1 MENQLIKEVKAEL
14 SQCLKQDVYE
24 RNIKEIKAELRQCV
38 KKDMENQLI
47 KEVKA
52 ELSQCLKKDVYEKE
66 MKELKEMMKSFQR
79 TMIIVE
85 DAVTNKI
92 PALFDGYSMHQQK
105 QEELEEKVENLEQV
119 TQTHSIR
126 IAALETISSNDAKRL
141 SKMSS

>member
-1 MENQLIKEVKAEL
+1 
-14 SQCLKQDVYE
+14 
-24 RNIKEIKAELRQCV
+24 
-38 KKDMENQLI
+38 
-47 KEVKA
+47 
-52 ELSQCLKKDVYEKE
+52 
-66 MKELKEMMKSFQR
+66 MMKSFQR
-79 TMIIVE
+79 TMLIIE

-105 QEELEEKVENLEQV
+105 QEELEEKVESLEEI

>member
-1 MENQLIKEVKAEL
+1 MEDQLMKEVKAEL
-14 SQCLKQDVYE
+14 SQCVKKDVYDKDM
-24 RNIKEIKAELRQCV
+24 KEIKA
-38 KKDMENQLI
+38 I
-47 KEVKA
+47 
-52 ELSQCLKKDVYEKE
+52 LKGHDEDI
-66 MKELKEMMKSFQR
+66 KELKEMMKSFQR
-79 TMIIVE
+79 TMLIVE

-126 IAALETISSNDAKRL
+126 IAALETISSQDQKRL